1 MQLSVIV
8 LYTDSQ
14 MNKIE
19 ILKPPNEFYNLLKFN
34 ISDYNS
40 QRKIYSLCGEHKPV
54 LICSFGSIS
63 QFSILQ
69 NEYFEINKKW
79 LHFNDIEQFNP
90 KNFIQRHIQSSIFD
104 FHDANKNLISFF
116 TTSFHSGDKIL
127 KPFSSITSQSFH
139 NWEWIIWDDSKDL
152 QTYERLIEFQKQD
165 PRIRVFKAPVHN
177 GFIGE
182 MKELSAR
189 LARGRW
195 IVEVDHDDE
204 ISKYIAEWLNQ
215 ITETYPHVGF
225 VYTDCS
231 EPFANEKKTVCY
243 HNNYWG
249 RGQSAY
255 VKKFANGFYHNVGIS
270 APPNYKSLSYITGV
284 PNHVRAW
291 RNDIYHKIKCHNPN
305 LPVADDYELFIRTI
319 LHDVKICRIPELA
332 YFQYRY
338 PNGNNFTFIRNKMI
352 QYLSSNTYD
361 FYKNFIKRYYQLK
374 DGKEYDVD
382 DTKIYHPDWI
392 TNEFEYRKQEIIFD
406 PKDIQPNRPCFS
418 IILPLSDIKN
428 DPILVERIESIF
440 NQTYQNWKLYVIGCN
455 VKSLESFINYLNPPK
470 NILENKLYW
479 YNLELEEDEYDGL
492 LQKIPPKTIATNYT
506 LKKLITTKWVIYN
519 QKKWKDGDLLKNFY
533 DLTQQKREQ
542 SHFVEQNVFCHHHS
556 LLYSSGV
563 WEGEYN
569 TDNIYKMIQK
579 WDDVKKKNDYF

>member
-1 MQLSVIV
+1 MELPVLI

-14 MNKIE
+14 IPNINA
-19 ILKPPNEFYNLLKFN
+19 IQPPNEFYKFVSFN
-34 ISDYNS
+34 ISEHNTP
-40 QRKIYSLCGEHKPV
+40 RKIYSLCGEHRPV
-54 LICSFGSIS
+54 MICSFG
-63 QFSILQ
+63 
-69 NEYFEINKKW
+69 EYHLFRALDNDYFHLNKKW
-79 LHFNDIEQFNP
+79 IHFENTSQFNSRM
-90 KNFIQRHIQSSIFD
+90 FVQRHTQSSVFD
-104 FHDANKNLISFF
+104 NHNANRNLISFF

-152 QTYERLIEFQKQD
+152 QTYERLIEFQKRD

-204 ISKYIAEWLNQ
+204 ITGYLAEWLNQ

-231 EPFANEKKTVCY
+231 EPFVNEKKTVCY

-255 VKKFANGFYHNVGIS
+255 VKKFAKGFYHNVGIS

-291 RNDIYHKIKCHNPN
+291 RNDVYHKIKCHNPN
-305 LPVADDYELFIRTI
+305 LPVSDDYDLFIRTI

-352 QYLSSNTYD
+352 QYLTRNVYD
-361 FYKNFIKRYYQLK
+361 FYKYFIKRYYQLK
-374 DGKEYDVD
+374 DGSEYDVD

-392 TNEFEYRKQEIIFD
+392 TKHFEYRKQEIIFD
-406 PKDIQPNRPCFS
+406 PKDIHPTTPCFS
-418 IILPLSDIKN
+418 IVLPLSEIKN
-428 DPILVERIESIF
+428 ETELVSRIETIF
-440 NQTYQNWKLYVIGCN
+440 NQTYQNWKLYIIGCN
-455 VKSLESFINYLNPPK
+455 VKSLENFMNYLNPPLD
-470 NILENKLYW
+470 ILENKIFW
-479 YNLELEEDEYDGL
+479 YNLELEDDEYDGL
-492 LQKIPPKTIATNYT
+492 LQKIPPETIATNYT
-506 LKKLITTKWVIYN
+506 LKKLVSTKWVVYN
-519 QKKWKDGDLLKNFY
+519 QTKWDDHDTLQHFCDLVV
-533 DLTQQKREQ
+533 QKRDETY
-542 SHFVEQNVFCHHHS
+542 FVQQDILCHRHS

-563 WEGEYN
+563 FEGEYN
-569 TDNIYKMIQK
+569 INEMIQK
-579 WDDVKKKNDYF
+579 WTDIKKKNDYF